1 MRLRSAVHAL
11 LPLLLTSSLAAAPP
25 SPGDLSALAFLTG
38 AWGGVEDGVAAE
50 EVWIAPAGGS
60 MLAIHRDVSG
70 GRTVGFEYLR
80 IEAGSDGVTYWA
92 SPQGKPATPFR
103 LVESAPNRAVFE
115 NPDHVYPRRILY
127 WLGEDGALRAKIE
140 GTLGGKPA
148 SQEWMWRRTP

>member
-1 MRLRSAVHAL
+1 MRLRSTACAL
-11 LPLLLTSSLAAAPP
+11 LLVLWTSSLGAAPP
-25 SPGDLSALAFLTG
+25 PGDLSALAFLTG

-92 SPQGKPATPFR
+92 SPEGKPATPFR

-115 NPDHVYPRRILY
+115 NPDHVYPRRVLY
-127 WLGEDGALRAKIE
+127 WLGEDGSLRARIE

-148 SQEWMWRRTP
+148 SQQWVWRRAP

>member
-1 MRLRSAVHAL
+1 MRLRSAAPAPMFL
-11 LPLLLTSSLAAAPP
+11 LAFSLAAGPAPP
-25 SPGDLSALAFLTG
+25 TDLSALAFLTG

-60 MLAIHRDVSG
+60 MLAIHRDVAG

-80 IEAGSDGVTYWA
+80 IEVGPDGITYWA

-103 LVESAPNRAVFE
+103 LVESGPNRAAFE
-115 NPDHVYPRRILY
+115 NPDHVYPRRVLY
-127 WLGEDGALRAKIE
+127 WLGEDGSLKARIE

-148 SQEWMWRRTP
+148 SQQWSWRRTP

>member
-1 MRLRSAVHAL
+1 MRLRSATAFFL
-11 LPLLLTSSLAAAPP
+11 LVLLTASLVAAPP
-25 SPGDLSALAFLTG
+25 PPGDLSALAFLTG
-38 AWGGVEDGVAAE
+38 SWSGVEDGVAAE

-70 GRTVGFEYLR
+70 GRTVGFEFLR

-115 NPDHVYPRRILY
+115 NPDHVYPRRVLY
-127 WLGEDGALRAKIE
+127 WLGEDGSLRAKIE

-148 SQEWMWRRTP
+148 SQQWSWRRTP